1 MLHNIS
7 EQKGRIH
14 RMRINLITQI
24 QIGLT
29 WQNLLKV
36 KLAPCFARI
45 QGVALTANNSCY
57 LNIGIRSQFDLTL
70 YHLLHV
76 QGVRTIDQFGLH

>member
-45 QGVALTANNSCY
+45 QGVALTANNSCD
-57 LNIGIRSQFDLTL
+57 LNIGISS
-70 YHLLHV
+70 
-76 QGVRTIDQFGLH
+76 QFGLTLHYISSGS